1 MSTLDIY
8 NQVIVTCSYCLL
20 FSSFTEKQIRLEVA
34 TRQAAENACQIV
46 PVLTIKNLLRP
57 PY

>member
-1 MSTLDIY
+1 MSILDIY
-8 NQVIVTCSYCLL
+8 NQMIVTCSYCFL
-20 FSSFTEKQIRLEVA
+20 FSPFTEKQIHLEVA
-34 TRQAAENACQIV
+34 ARQASENVCQIV